1 MANEKAVIRF
11 RCYQCGKLLG
21 TASARAGK
29 TTTCPNCKA
38 ELIVPE
44 PDDPEKAALAEA
56 TRSLVPNLDDPGPLR
71 DRPREPAPAPSV
83 GHDPSFSWEEL
94 DTAIFQAPG
103 GPAPID
109 LLPSAPADEPGP
121 STEPETVE
129 SAPPEPAAPAV
140 APPLIPVPS
149 AVAVPSI
156 DVGLSPIQD
165 GRTRRR
171 RAGEVVLTQA
181 VISSWAA
188 FMLLALGISF
198 VAGLFVG
205 HFLWKGP

>member
-21 TASARAGK
+21 TSPARAGK

-44 PDDPEKAALAEA
+44 PDDPEKAAFAEA
-56 TRSLVPNLDDPGPLR
+56 TKSLVPDIDAPSPLR
-71 DRPREPAPAPSV
+71 DRPREPGPEPSK
-83 GHDPSFSWEEL
+83 GHDPSFSWEEI

-109 LLPSAPADEPGP
+109 LFPSASTEEPGP
-121 STEPETVE
+121 STEPDAAE
-129 SAPPEPAAPAV
+129 SAPPEPPAPAV
-140 APPLIPVPS
+140 LPSPLIVPP
-149 AVAVPSI
+149 AAAVP
-156 DVGLSPIQD
+156 PIEITPPAIRE
-165 GRTRRR
+165 GVAKRR
-171 RAGEVVLTQA
+171 RAGEVVLSQA
-181 VISSWAA
+181 VITSWAV

-205 HFLWKGP
+205 HFVWKGP